1 MSLASLTHIP
11 ASRRSSTAA
20 LQPQRHLEESRKV
33 RGIELTTDEL
43 ARPPALGSKKK
54 KRRKHNITA
63 NLSGT
68 RYEVGESGAA
78 AAAATMPVNSQAEFC
93 LGAPVNALKLR
104 ERTFEV
110 YTLITC
116 GPDLGFLCD
125 TAVKIIEHL
134 VFFVC
139 DFVVVVYTRKSD
151 LVHCWQR
158 WSLLSFVEGRLN
170 QHIRLTLV
178 REWRFIRMI
187 YYRY

>member
-43 ARPPALGSKKK
+43 ARPPALCSKKK

-68 RYEVGESGAA
+68 RYEVGESGVAA
-78 AAAATMPVNSQAEFC
+78 ADIPVNSQAEFC
-93 LGAPVNALKLR
+93 LGAPAVALKLR
-104 ERTFEV
+104 ECTFEV
-110 YTLITC
+110 YLIMS

-125 TAVKIIEHL
+125 TAIKIIEHL
-134 VFFVC
+134 GFF
-139 DFVVVVYTRKSD
+139 
-151 LVHCWQR
+151 L
-158 WSLLSFVEGRLN
+158 
-170 QHIRLTLV
+170 
-178 REWRFIRMI
+178 
-187 YYRY
+187 